1 MLVAWGVYAYRDLY
15 PLITYSKHPMD
26 PDYLPQPV
34 VWTRFSLLTIVGVLI
49 PAFQP
54 SQYRPVDPINPAD
67 EPNPEQTASFFSY
80 VFYFFMDR
88 LIIKAWTKKTIPYD
102 ELPPLPD
109 YDRAAW
115 LAKNSLLKLH
125 PIRRQELGLPSRH
138 LFICLVSVYWKTYLV
153 LALMIFIKAVMEF
166 AVPIGINRLLTYI
179 QSGDSGDIRPWFW
192 ILWLFLGPTVAS
204 MAWQYYIFTTTRS
217 LVHVE
222 SLFTQLLF
230 GHALRI
236 KMQDPVDTT
245 AAKGGDMKG
254 ANTPAIVEDEQPT
267 GVVSTHTPVVNN
279 GPVQADDAESSTTAS
294 QKREGS
300 VDSGKK
306 AEDAKGEDESEQASG
321 LVGRLTTLAST
332 DLENIVEGR
341 DILMAVLYAP
351 LQLVLGAIFLYQ
363 ILSWSALVG
372 MGVTFVTLP
381 IPGYLAKLM
390 NSTQQNL
397 MKATD
402 NRIQTI
408 TEAVNTLRM
417 VKLFAWERKI
427 SERISEKRAA
437 ELRQI
442 RRKSFIDRF
451 TSTVNWM
458 LPILTMIA
466 AYGLYTGVQKQT
478 LTAAKVFS
486 SLTVFDMIR
495 NQMFTMTQMI
505 QAAISAK
512 VSIGRVDNFL
522 RSTELLDEYK
532 EEVTVQ
538 IKSVPEQGKVYFKNA
553 EFAWEK
559 PSSRSIVGTA
569 TASKE
574 WKLRIDDL
582 EFPAGK
588 TTIVAGKTS
597 SGKTSLL
604 MALLGEMNW
613 APTQL
618 DSSFNLPRA
627 GGVAYAAQE
636 AWVMATTVRQNI
648 VFGEEFDEERYKRVL
663 HVCALEKDLELFDAG
678 DQTELGEKGLNA
690 R

>member
-125 PIRRQELGLPSRH
+125 PIRRQELGLPARH

-306 AEDAKGEDESEQASG
+306 AEDAKGEDETEQASG